1 METSLGAIKLMD
13 EDKIYDNEKRT
24 KDLVKTNV
32 KSLDCDLKLET

>member
-13 EDKIYDNEKRT
+13 EDKINDNEKRT